1 MSGSVNK
8 VILIGNLGADPE
20 VKSLSSGQKVVNLRV
35 ATSDNWTDKNT
46 GEKRE
51 RTEWHL
57 VSVFS
62 QNAATYAEDYLSK
75 GDKVYVEGKLQT
87 RKWEDQSGVVRYSTE
102 VLINSIGGQLNG
114 LSTSNKAGELIKP
127 KAPENEST
135 TTPENI
141 NDIIPF

>member
-1 MSGSVNK
+1 MVGSINK
-8 VILIGNLGADPE
+8 VILIGNLGAEPE

-35 ATSDNWTDKNT
+35 ATSDNWTDKTT

-51 RTEWHL
+51 RTEWHS
-57 VSVFS
+57 VSVFN
-62 QNAATYAEDYLSK
+62 QNAAAYAEDYLSK

-87 RKWEDQSGVVRYSTE
+87 RKWEDQSGATRYTTE

-114 LSTSNKAGELIKP
+114 LSTSKTTGDLIKP
-127 KAPENEST
+127 KEPGNESD
-135 TTPENI
+135 TTPDNI